1 MDSYSVFG
9 DRHFSMETEI
19 LEVDLRKF
27 TPTDFYNKKVLIS
40 AIFLSRNGGRK
51 ISEWLKENPQLVLKQ
66 DQKNS
71 KDRWGKMSSF
81 FQTTAFFNLESESS
95 DGYDGR
101 RIITPAYELSD
112 LLTTEQLSQ
121 TPTMIELYFG
131 ILKKYPEH
139 MERVY
144 SCSRDDVDSDT
155 YLKWMNPKLLIKDTT
170 S

>member
-1 MDSYSVFG
+1 MSSYSVLS

-27 TPTDFYNKKVLIS
+27 TSTDFYNKKILIS
-40 AIFLSRNGGRK
+40 AIFISRNGGRK
-51 ISEWLKENPQLVLKQ
+51 INKWLEDNPQLVLKKY
-66 DQKNS
+66 QKNS
-71 KDRWGKMSSF
+71 KDSWGKMSSF
-81 FQTTAFFNLESESS
+81 FQNTAFFNLESESS

-112 LLTTEQLSQ
+112 LLTTEQISQ

-139 MERVY
+139 IERIY
-144 SCSRDDVDSDT
+144 SCYKDDVDVNT
-155 YLKWMNPKLLIKDTT
+155 YRKWMNPKSLIKKNI
-170 S
+170 

>member
-1 MDSYSVFG
+1 MDSYSVFS
-9 DRHFSMETEI
+9 DMNFSMETEI
-19 LEVDLRKF
+19 LEVDLRNF
-27 TPTDFYNKKVLIS
+27 TATDFYNKKILIS

-101 RIITPAYELSD
+101 RIITPAYELSHSTLFAST
-112 LLTTEQLSQ
+112 LLSESFALLANRFS
-121 TPTMIELYFG
+121 
-131 ILKKYPEH
+131 
-139 MERVY
+139 
-144 SCSRDDVDSDT
+144 S
-155 YLKWMNPKLLIKDTT
+155 LLI
-170 S
+170 SFLFIIIPPILYLMPYNLHFLQV

>member
-51 ISEWLKENPQLVLKQ
+51 INEWLKENPKLVLKQ

-71 KDRWGKMSSF
+71 KDSWGKNSSF
-81 FQTTAFFNLESESS
+81 FQNTAFFNLESESS

-112 LLTTEQLSQ
+112 LLTTEQISQ

-131 ILKKYPEH
+131 ILKKYPEY

-144 SCSRDDVDSDT
+144 SCYKGDVDIDT
-155 YLKWMNPKLLIKDTT
+155 YLKWMNPKSLIKNNI
-170 S
+170 